1 MSVKA
6 IYDSA
11 PLGALVRF
19 SNDKPKP
26 PARFTKKVAAWERV
40 NGVGRLVRKS
50 PPFVRGSYASPA
62 AITLHEGDF
71 ASNGVVVLVVHRTHD
86 LDSDLRFEVIGGPP
100 PGSCRIVQP
109 FGETV
114 ELLHLANDQ
123 IAAETWLQAHRH
135 SHARIEMV
143 DETGREFVA
152 APNDAP
158 ASATTTWEAV

>member
-11 PLGALVRF
+11 PLGALIRF

-26 PARFTKKVAAWERV
+26 PARFTRKIAAWERV

-50 PPFVRGSYASPA
+50 PPLVRGAYTGLA

-86 LDSDLRFEVIGGPP
+86 LDSDLRFEVISAPP

-114 ELLHLANDQ
+114 ELLHLADDRT
-123 IAAETWLQAHRH
+123 AAETWLQAHRY

-143 DETGREFVA
+143 ADTNQKQA
-152 APNDAP
+152 ASATEAP
-158 ASATTTWEAV
+158 ASATTTREAV

>member
-6 IYDSA
+6 IYDRA
-11 PLGALVRF
+11 PLGALIRF

-26 PARFTKKVAAWERV
+26 PARFTRKVEAWERV

-50 PPFVRGSYASPA
+50 PPFVRGAYASPA

-86 LDSDLRFEVIGGPP
+86 VDSDLRFEVIRVPP

-114 ELLHLANDQ
+114 ELLHLADDRT
-123 IAAETWLQAHRH
+123 AALTWLQAHRY
-135 SHARIEMV
+135 SHARIEMIA
-143 DETGREFVA
+143 DTDQEQA
-152 APNDAP
+152 ASATEAP
-158 ASATTTWEAV
+158 ASATTTREAV

>member
-11 PLGALVRF
+11 PLGAVIRF
-19 SNDKPKP
+19 SNGQPKP
-26 PARFTKKVAAWERV
+26 PARFTRKVAAWERV
-40 NGVGRLVRKS
+40 NGAGRLVRKS
-50 PPFVRGSYASPA
+50 PPFVSGAYTGLA

-86 LDSDLRFEVIGGPP
+86 LDSNLCFEVIGVPP

-109 FGETV
+109 FGDTV
-114 ELLHLANDQ
+114 ELLHLTDDRT
-123 IAAETWLQAHRH
+123 AAETWLQAHRY

-143 DETGREFVA
+143 ADADQEQA
-152 APNDAP
+152 ASATEAP
-158 ASATTTWEAV
+158 ASATTMREAV

>member
-11 PLGALVRF
+11 PLGALIRF
-19 SNDKPKP
+19 SNGQPKP
-26 PARFTKKVAAWERV
+26 PARFTRKVAAWERV
-40 NGVGRLVRKS
+40 NGVGRLIRKS
-50 PPFVRGSYASPA
+50 PPFVSGAYASPA

-86 LDSDLRFEVIGGPP
+86 LDSDLRFEVISAPP

-114 ELLHLANDQ
+114 ELLHLADDRA
-123 IAAETWLQAHRH
+123 AAETWLQSPSVFACADRNGW
-135 SHARIEMV
+135 R
-143 DETGREFVA
+143 DRPEFA
-152 APNDAP
+152 ASPIDAP
-158 ASATTTWEAV
+158 ASATTTREAV

>member
-11 PLGALVRF
+11 PLGALIRF
-19 SNDKPKP
+19 SNDKLKP

-40 NGVGRLVRKS
+40 NGVGRLIRKL
-50 PPFVRGSYASPA
+50 PPFVSGAYTSLAT
-62 AITLHEGDF
+62 ITLHEGDF

-86 LDSDLRFEVIGGPP
+86 LDSDLRFEVISAPP

-109 FGETV
+109 FGEAV
-114 ELLHLANDQ
+114 ELLHLANDRA
-123 IAAETWLQAHRH
+123 AAETWLQAHRY

-143 DETGREFVA
+143 GETGWEFVA

-158 ASATTTWEAV
+158 ASAPTTREAV

>member
-11 PLGALVRF
+11 PLGALIRF

-40 NGVGRLVRKS
+40 NGVGRLIRKS
-50 PPFVRGSYASPA
+50 PPFVSGVYTSLAT
-62 AITLHEGDF
+62 ITLHEDDF

-86 LDSDLRFEVIGGPP
+86 LDSDLRFEVISAPP

-114 ELLHLANDQ
+114 ELLHHADDRT
-123 IAAETWLQAHRH
+123 AAEVWLQAHRY

-143 DETGREFVA
+143 ADTNQKQA
-152 APNDAP
+152 ASATEAP
-158 ASATTTWEAV
+158 ASATTTREAV

>member
-11 PLGALVRF
+11 PLGALIRF
-19 SNDKPKP
+19 SNDRPKP
-26 PARFTKKVAAWERV
+26 PARFTRKVAAWERV
-40 NGVGRLVRKS
+40 NGVGRLIRKS
-50 PPFVRGSYASPA
+50 PPFVSGAYTGLAT
-62 AITLHEGDF
+62 ITLHEDDF

-86 LDSDLRFEVIGGPP
+86 LDSDLRFDVIGIPP

-114 ELLHLANDQ
+114 ELLHLADDRT
-123 IAAETWLQAHRH
+123 AAEAWLQAHRY

-143 DETGREFVA
+143 ADTNQKQA
-152 APNDAP
+152 ASATEAP
-158 ASATTTWEAV
+158 ASATTTREAV

>member
-26 PARFTKKVAAWERV
+26 PARFTRKVAAWERV

-50 PPFVRGSYASPA
+50 PPFVSGAYTGLAT
-62 AITLHEGDF
+62 ITLHEDDF
-71 ASNGVVVLVVHRTHD
+71 ASNGVVVLVVHRTHG
-86 LDSDLRFEVIGGPP
+86 LDSDLRFEVIGVPP

-114 ELLHLANDQ
+114 ELLHLANDRT
-123 IAAETWLQAHRH
+123 AAETWLQAHRH

-143 DETGREFVA
+143 DETGREFAA
-152 APNDAP
+152 APIDAP
-158 ASATTTWEAV
+158 DSAATTREAV

>member
-6 IYDSA
+6 IYESA
-11 PLGALVRF
+11 PLGALIRF

-26 PARFTKKVAAWERV
+26 PARFTRKVAAWERV
-40 NGVGRLVRKS
+40 NGVGRLIRKS
-50 PPFVRGSYASPA
+50 PPFVSGAYAGLA
-62 AITLHEGDF
+62 AITLHEDDF

-86 LDSDLRFEVIGGPP
+86 LDSDLRFDVIDVPP

-114 ELLHLANDQ
+114 ELLHLADDRT
-123 IAAETWLQAHRH
+123 AAEAWLQAHRY

-143 DETGREFVA
+143 ADTNQKQA
-152 APNDAP
+152 ASATEAP
-158 ASATTTWEAV
+158 ASATTTREAV